1 MRRSLYNEGTASFH
15 FGANPRMRVV
25 AAIIVKNKSV
35 LICQRKAGQQ
45 YAGKWEFPGGKVE
58 PGEELRAAL
67 ERELR
72 EELGIDATIGPEIT
86 RYEYTYPGR
95 APIQIVFYKVG
106 EFEGEPRNLIFE
118 EIRWETIVN
127 LPAYD
132 FLDGDI
138 DFVNNLTAS
147 QIFG

>member
-1 MRRSLYNEGTASFH
+1 
-15 FGANPRMRVV
+15 MRVV
-25 AAIIVKNKSV
+25 AAIIVRDESV

-67 ERELR
+67 ERELS
-72 EELGIDATIGPEIT
+72 EELAIAATIGKEIA

-95 APIQIVFYKVG
+95 PPIEIVFYKVA
-106 EFEGEPRNLIFE
+106 EFEGEPRNVIFE
-118 EIRWETIVN
+118 QIRWEKVEN
-127 LPAYD
+127 LPRYD

-138 DFVNNLTAS
+138 DFVKNLTAG
-147 QIFG
+147 QIFD